1 MTRSLRSLIVLTA
14 VTLASCSHDAMVA
27 RILPAGADQR
37 ARAYLS
43 LFVRGEVDSA
53 AARLVPELQSPAARA
68 QLDEIAVVLRGRPI
82 DSLQVIGVQVNSL
95 PDMRHV
101 NISYELGDA
110 RGWAVASVAVRESG
124 SDWAV
129 EGVTAQTTAGSLKA
143 LNRFRLA
150 GQPMGKYVWL
160 LAMIVA
166 AGASVAAAV
175 AVARTRGMPKR
186 WWWVVV
192 ALIGVVRFS
201 LDWTTGQWEL
211 RPVQFMLLSAGF
223 MKAGPVAPW
232 ILSFALPVGAA
243 IALWRRR
250 RWRRGLERPSA
261 EPSSPTSARA
271 VV

>member
-1 MTRSLRSLIVLTA
+1 
-14 VTLASCSHDAMVA
+14 MVA
-27 RILPAGADQR
+27 RIMPAGADER

-53 AARLVPELQSPAARA
+53 AARLVPELQSPGARV
-68 QLDEIAVVLRGRPI
+68 QLDEIAALLRGRAM

-95 PDMRHV
+95 PGVRHV
-101 NISYELGDA
+101 NISYELGDT

-124 SDWAV
+124 AEWAI
-129 EGVTAQTTAGSLKA
+129 EGVTAQATAGSLKT
-143 LNRFRLA
+143 LNRFRIA

-166 AGASVAAAV
+166 AGASLVAAV
-175 AVARTRGMPKR
+175 TVARTRQMPKR

-201 LDWTTGQWEL
+201 LNWTTGQWEL

-232 ILSFALPVGAA
+232 ILSFALPVGAT
-243 IALWRRR
+243 IALLRRH
-250 RWRRGLERPSA
+250 RWRSGLDLPPAKPS
-261 EPSSPTSARA
+261 PPTSASA